1 MSEATAIARV
11 EDYKPPP
18 DRLSLSAWF
27 ARDIPAPD
35 FLLGEI
41 LSTTSRMEIIG
52 ATGIGKSNFL
62 IALGMAVADGGDF
75 LHWRGYG
82 EPRRVLFVDGE
93 MSRRLLKRRLEDGV
107 RRRGITSATFLALS
121 REDFPAMEPLNT
133 EGGQRFFDGVI
144 RDAEGIDLVIFDNI
158 QALLSG
164 DMKDEEPWQNTLP
177 WVRDL
182 TRRSI
187 GQIWAHHTGHDT
199 SHGYGTKTR
208 EWQLDTVGLMGEAQR
223 PDADIAFEL
232 KFTKSRERTPDNRS
246 DFDAAVI
253 TLANDEWVSEKGIAP
268 LRRGTAKDRV
278 LELLVDAIARH
289 GQIPPSSQN
298 IPPDTPCIEEDL
310 WRRTCEAGCI
320 SEGSAD
326 ATRMAFS
333 RAAKALVRSGQVR
346 KWQQWVWA
354 VRT

>member
-18 DRLSLSAWF
+18 DRLSLNAWF

-107 RRRGITSATFLALS
+107 RRRGITPATFLALS
-121 REDFPAMEPLNT
+121 REDFPTMEPLNT

-144 RDAEGIDLVIFDNI
+144 RDVEGIDLVIFDNI

-199 SHGYGTKTR
+199 SHGYGKNPRMATR
-208 EWQLDTVGLMGEAQR
+208 HRRAHGRSATPGCRHRLRAQ
-223 PDADIAFEL
+223 I
-232 KFTKSRERTPDNRS
+232 
-246 DFDAAVI
+246 
-253 TLANDEWVSEKGIAP
+253 
-268 LRRGTAKDRV
+268 
-278 LELLVDAIARH
+278 H
-289 GQIPPSSQN
+289 QIPRAHARQPLGFR
-298 IPPDTPCIEEDL
+298 C
-310 WRRTCEAGCI
+310 RR
-320 SEGSAD
+320 D
-326 ATRMAFS
+326 HPHQR
-333 RAAKALVRSGQVR
+333 
-346 KWQQWVWA
+346 
-354 VRT
+354 